1 MALVAAPPF
10 LEPVMSR
17 SPLILALLLLLLAGC
32 DRAAEAPAQ
41 PVAAQGE
48 RGGAAGELTR
58 KFAGTPIPAMT
69 VTDPA
74 GRTLDLAAQD
84 GPVLLNL
91 WATWCAPCVKE
102 MPALDALAGT
112 LEGEV
117 RVITV
122 SQDIRG
128 AEVVEPFFAKGG
140 YARLEPWLDPDTQL
154 SAQFTPEGVL
164 PLTILFDASGKEVL
178 RVSGGY
184 EWDSPEAVA
193 LVRGALGAK

>member
-1 MALVAAPPF
+1 
-10 LEPVMSR
+10 MSR
-17 SPLILALLLLLLAGC
+17 ASLILAVPLLLLAGC

-41 PVAAQGE
+41 PVETPQA
-48 RGGAAGELTR
+48 AAGVVTR
-58 KFAGTPIPAMT
+58 QFAGTPIPAMQLS
-69 VTDPA
+69 DPA
-74 GRTLDLAAQD
+74 GRSLDLAAQD

-102 MPALDALAGT
+102 MPALDALAAD

-117 RVITV
+117 KVITV

-178 RVSGGY
+178 RVAGGY
-184 EWDSPEAVA
+184 AWDTPQAGA
-193 LVRGALGAK
+193 LVREAINLRK